1 MLNFCHL
8 TLYGVIGFIGSG
20 SFLTFG
26 PQYSGNMFWFY
37 IWINCC
43 FIGAFLTFRIY
54 TYDRVSEF
62 STFKVNVSR
71 KIHRLFELYPSEGN
85 ESHEWICFLVAITHH
100 KGKKKTDMKKIHLQV
115 YYHVRIV
122 WTLLEVIYLKK
133 NGASSAAQMVK
144 NLPAVQETQVWSLY
158 WEDLLEKGMAAHSSI
173 LAWRIP
179 LTEELGGLQSMGSQR
194 VRHNW
199 MTNTYS
205 LT

>member
-1 MLNFCHL
+1 M
-8 TLYGVIGFIGSG
+8 
-20 SFLTFG
+20 
-26 PQYSGNMFWFY
+26 NMFSS
-37 IWINCC
+37 
-43 FIGAFLTFRIY
+43 G
-54 TYDRVSEF
+54 
-62 STFKVNVSR
+62 
-71 KIHRLFELYPSEGN
+71 
-85 ESHEWICFLVAITHH
+85 HH
-100 KGKKKTDMKKIHLQV
+100 SSQGEKKKTDMKKIHLQV